1 MIKFFINNY
10 KHFDK
15 KILHILKIGLGI
27 SFLICI
33 ISSLILLTYVL
44 FFTYPILYY
53 TGFLLFLLG
62 LNFAIS
68 FIISAT
74 IIDKFKKQYI

>member
-1 MIKFFINNY
+1 MMRFFINHY

-15 KILHILKIGLGI
+15 KILHILKIGLEI
-27 SFLICI
+27 SFFICI
-33 ISSLILLTYVL
+33 VSALILLIYIL
-44 FFTYPILYY
+44 FFTSPILYY
-53 TGFLLFLLG
+53 IGFLLFILG

-74 IIDKFKKQYI
+74 IIDNLKKQFT

>member
-1 MIKFFINNY
+1 MIRFFINHY

-15 KILHILKIGLGI
+15 KILHILKIGLET
-27 SFLICI
+27 SFIICI
-33 ISSLILLTYVL
+33 ISALILLTYIL
-44 FFTYPILYY
+44 FFTYPIVYY
-53 TGFLLFLLG
+53 MGLLCFLLG

-74 IIDKFKKQYI
+74 IIDNFKKQYI